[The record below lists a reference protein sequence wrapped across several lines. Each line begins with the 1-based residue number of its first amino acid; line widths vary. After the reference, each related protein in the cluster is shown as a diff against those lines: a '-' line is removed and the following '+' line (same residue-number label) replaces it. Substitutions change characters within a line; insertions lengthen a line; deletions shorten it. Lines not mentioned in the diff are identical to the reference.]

1 MLVASTIRGSNATN
15 HHLSSTNV
23 RGLSLF
29 LSLSLSL
36 LYSNPKPK
44 QLRLSLL
51 SSLLSFCSLSSLLLL
66 HHSLHRLHQT
76 AGALLTAPS
85 SSNHWSYHRWFG
97 LSSPT
102 RKASLSLSLSVCV
115 SRTGRL
121 SSSREAGSTSGTA
134 YSRQLCPRTNLGDTI
149 GIYPACLAAHKLMRL
164 QCPWCR
170 TYIPNELVCDTRCQ
184 VQVLDHLTYHNKNR
198 STCQRRLTIRISETK
213 QNNTNYFTL
222 VITVVVSS
230 DGVCQQIKVME
241 LEDSLK

>member
-1 MLVASTIRGSNATN
+1 MKHICVEPDLRKEMLRLATSINWKLGNA
-15 HHLSSTNV
+15 LC
-23 RGLSLF
+23 
-29 LSLSLSL
+29 
-36 LYSNPKPK
+36 
-44 QLRLSLL
+44 QLRSVLM
-51 SSLLSFCSLSSLLLL
+51 
-66 HHSLHRLHQT
+66 
-76 AGALLTAPS
+76 
-85 SSNHWSYHRWFG
+85 Y
-97 LSSPT
+97 SPYM
-102 RKASLSLSLSVCV
+102 SCQV